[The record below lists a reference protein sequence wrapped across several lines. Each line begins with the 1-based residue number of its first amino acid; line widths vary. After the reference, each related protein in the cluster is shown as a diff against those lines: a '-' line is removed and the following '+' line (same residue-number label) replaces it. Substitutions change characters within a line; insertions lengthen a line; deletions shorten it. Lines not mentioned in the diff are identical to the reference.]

1 MSAIEREII
10 EKVKRLDEVRQERV
24 LEFVESLESQP
35 PETNLS
41 ARELMKL
48 PFEERNRL
56 VIAAL
61 ERSADEDFEVFEAND
76 ADDFDDYTDP

>member
-10 EKVKRLDEVRQERV
+10 EKLKRLDEVRQKRV

-41 ARELMKL
+41 ARTHE
-48 PFEERNRL
+48 
-56 VIAAL
+56 AA
-61 ERSADEDFEVFEAND
+61 V
-76 ADDFDDYTDP
+76 